1 MMSRATITTPI
12 GRKRFMKGDLTWALI
27 KMTGKRAPALHRD
40 LLHHA
45 SQLAHPRDEFQS
57 ELPPLDA
64 GGGALVR
71 RPDRFFLN
79 HLRQCRSHWGLDKM
93 GSRFAHRHPPNDLAT
108 LPGVLFYQRRRRS
121 GIGAHRKAR
130 LAPR

>member
-12 GRKRFMKGDLTWALI
+12 GRMRFMKRDLTWGPI

-45 SQLAHPRDEFQS
+45 AQLAHPRDELQS
-57 ELPPLDA
+57 KLPALHA

-71 RPDRFFLN
+71 RADRFLLY
-79 HLRQCRSHWGLDKM
+79 HLRQCRPHRRLDRM
-93 GSRFAHRHPPNDLAT
+93 GSGCAHRSPST
-108 LPGVLFYQRRRRS
+108 
-121 GIGAHRKAR
+121 
-130 LAPR
+130 